1 MAGSD
6 RTLHLVSGDM
16 AWCHAQAGNI
26 LDDLDQH
33 RVLLLSNSLDG
44 LATSHYRQILGKE
57 FDCIIYDCF
66 SGLDADALGSVCG
79 TVRGGGAL
87 ILLTPPLTD
96 WSNFKDP
103 DYRRH
108 GYTDNEK
115 PQGLF
120 IQRLV
125 HLLLNS
131 DAATSHKQKE
141 NKQVNISLKPVTA
154 TAATDDQLHTIEA
167 IERVAL
173 GHAKRPLAIKA
184 DRGRGKSAAIGIA
197 AAKLLEKD
205 KRNILV
211 TAPSFAAVETLF
223 RHAADN
229 LPGFA
234 MQQQALTHADGR
246 RLAFIAPDK
255 LVHDKPACNLL
266 CVDEAAAIP
275 AQLLEAMLKQQN
287 RILFSTTVHG
297 YEGSGR
303 GFEIRFS
310 KVLERLTPQ
319 WKTTSLKAPIRWRDG
334 DALEALLN
342 DLLLFDADQTAFD
355 TDMLDS
361 SDLVISCVTQQE
373 LFKDEAALRAFFGL
387 LVTAH
392 YRTRPFDLRHLL
404 DGKQLR
410 LWRATINNRLV
421 GALVC
426 VEEGNI
432 DEQLAQGIRSGKRRP
447 KNQLVPQTLQQHLG
461 VDQALETS
469 YLRIMR
475 IAVAPGLQRKG
486 IGRRLLQTA
495 ATDYS
500 QSTDLLATS
509 FGATAELLDF
519 WRTTG
524 FTPVRIGLTRDASSG
539 CHSVLMLAPLSGNGE
554 MLMQNCQ
561 ERYLETLPYL
571 LRGSLSD
578 LETNI
583 IQRAFPH
590 TSDALTKESRSRLEL
605 FSTHALSLDAVL
617 PDLHQLTRL
626 LLSGERHIDIKPEHL
641 ACLVSYSL
649 QEIDSKDV
657 ATRLEIAGKSAA
669 EKLLRDATTEGLQ
682 RLQ

>member
-1 MAGSD
+1 
-6 RTLHLVSGDM
+6 M

-173 GHAKRPLAIKA
+173 GHAKRPLVIKA

-255 LVHDKPACNLL
+255 LVHDKPACDLL

-392 YRTRPFDLRHLL
+392 SAPSTCATCLMANNYACGELQSTTDWSVLLCVLKREISTNNSLKEFAAASADQKTSWFRRLCNSILAWTRHWRPAICASCASLSPPDCNAKVSADDFC
-404 DGKQLR
+404 KQQLQITVNQQTCSPPR
-410 LWRATINNRLV
+410 S
-421 GALVC
+421 
-426 VEEGNI
+426 
-432 DEQLAQGIRSGKRRP
+432 EQLLSYSISGAQQVSHQCASDSRGMH
-447 KNQLVPQTLQQHLG
+447 Q
-461 VDQALETS
+461 
-469 YLRIMR
+469 
-475 IAVAPGLQRKG
+475 AVA
-486 IGRRLLQTA
+486 
-495 ATDYS
+495 
-500 QSTDLLATS
+500 
-509 FGATAELLDF
+509 
-519 WRTTG
+519 
-524 FTPVRIGLTRDASSG
+524 
-539 CHSVLMLAPLSGNGE
+539 
-554 MLMQNCQ
+554 
-561 ERYLETLPYL
+561 
-571 LRGSLSD
+571 
-578 LETNI
+578 
-583 IQRAFPH
+583 IQ
-590 TSDALTKESRSRLEL
+590 
-605 FSTHALSLDAVL
+605 
-617 PDLHQLTRL
+617 
-626 LLSGERHIDIKPEHL
+626 
-641 ACLVSYSL
+641 C
-649 QEIDSKDV
+649 
-657 ATRLEIAGKSAA
+657 
-669 EKLLRDATTEGLQ
+669 
-682 RLQ
+682 